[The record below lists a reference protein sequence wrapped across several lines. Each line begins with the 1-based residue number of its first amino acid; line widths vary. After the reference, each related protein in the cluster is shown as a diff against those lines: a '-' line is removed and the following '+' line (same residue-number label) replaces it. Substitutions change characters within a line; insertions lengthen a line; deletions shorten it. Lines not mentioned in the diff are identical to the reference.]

1 VGSFVI
7 VPDHWNIGGDER
19 SRKDRDERIRSVV
32 NDRNRLVHGIKKDFD
47 LGLSESCE
55 ELAKWLDSAHVAA
68 LVMAREVDEIREAI
82 DQGLKISKVSEV
94 RDLMVDPNAE
104 PPEEIRIPGTEITFT
119 LDSRVP

>member
-1 VGSFVI
+1 
-7 VPDHWNIGGDER
+7 
-19 SRKDRDERIRSVV
+19 
-32 NDRNRLVHGIKKDFD
+32 
-47 LGLSESCE
+47 
-55 ELAKWLDSAHVAA
+55 
-68 LVMAREVDEIREAI
+68 MAREVDEIREAI